1 MRNPGLGA
9 GSQLIELCDC
19 GMVELRVELLPIGG
33 TAVVNFPLRYLR
45 QILYVKCTCLTIFGT
60 VASVLD

>member
-1 MRNPGLGA
+1 MEQSGVGA
-9 GSQLIELCDC
+9 GSQLIELSDR
-19 GMVELRVELLPIGG
+19 GVVGLRVALLSIGE

-45 QILYVKCTCLTIFGT
+45 QILYVKCTCLTIFGA